1 MIGHPE
7 ILIAAGAGCVRH
19 DLKCVDAVR
28 KIGVRVQ
35 DAAHILIGDKLRQSA
50 LHRQSDLV
58 RTLAQLGR
66 NEGQTERL
74 VYIVLCP
81 ADNLAA
87 LMQTRGIESESFPRS
102 EVFKLFEMHCRSS
115 PP

>member
-1 MIGHPE
+1 MIGDPE
-7 ILIAAGAGCVRH
+7 ILIATATGCLRH
-19 DLKCVDAVR
+19 DLKCVHAIR

-35 DAAHILIGDKLRQSA
+35 DAAHILSGDEFRQSA
-50 LHRQSDLV
+50 LHRQINLV
-58 RTLAQLGR
+58 RALAQLGR

-102 EVFKLFEMHCRSS
+102 EGFKLFEMHCRSS